1 MLSPATLCGLS
12 HSCHCSELG
21 KNPFFQAKSLCKWEI
36 WKNRTM
42 FICRTLQKPSS
53 VHSALCT
60 SCSVPLSSTQQALWL
75 WRSLRRNVMLNSTL
89 QTSGFWVEGAYHW
102 FHSFYTA
109 HMPRE
114 REREREGGR
123 ERKRERALRESP
135 WGLLFWWALN
145 AYTDS
150 CRHKCVWC
158 WENLLLNI
166 KTTQKAHQICISPR
180 CSGVPPDF
188 NRTCVGFL
196 SFCTFEVPSLGFFV
210 LQTFGLQ

>member
-1 MLSPATLCGLS
+1 MRNLKESDHVYLPYASKALQ
-12 HSCHCSELG
+12 CS
-21 KNPFFQAKSLCKWEI
+21 F
-36 WKNRTM
+36 
-42 FICRTLQKPSS
+42 
-53 VHSALCT
+53 
-60 SCSVPLSSTQQALWL
+60 CSVYKLLRPSLLHPTSSLIMKESPQECYAKLHAADVRLLGRGRIPLIPFILHCTHAQ
-75 WRSLRRNVMLNSTL
+75 
-89 QTSGFWVEGAYHW
+89 
-102 FHSFYTA
+102 
-109 HMPRE
+109 

-196 SFCTFEVPSLGFFV
+196 SFCTFEVPSLGFFCASDIWTPV
-210 LQTFGLQ
+210 ITVISTLFRYMIFIWASLF